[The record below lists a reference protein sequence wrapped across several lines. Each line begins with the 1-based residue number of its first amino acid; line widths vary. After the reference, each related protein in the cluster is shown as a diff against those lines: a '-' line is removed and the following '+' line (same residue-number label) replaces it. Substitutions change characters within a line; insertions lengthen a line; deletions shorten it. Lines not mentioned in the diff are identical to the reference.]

1 MDFHVT
7 AWAKCLGALMLA
19 LCSLAMEPA
28 TARAEARSLKLRFLH
43 TGETAEI
50 VYKRNGRYDPA
61 GLKKIN
67 YILRDWRL
75 NESTRMDPQL
85 LDLVWEAYR
94 ASDATGYIQVVSG
107 YRAPATNAM
116 LRSRSKGVA
125 RESQHL
131 RGKALDFYIPGVRL
145 KKLRDIG
152 LKLQGGGVG
161 YYPTSGSPFVHM
173 DVGNVR
179 HWPGISRQE
188 LARVFPS
195 GKTLHVPSDGKPL
208 PGYEQALAAYKTRK
222 ASGEPAIALA
232 SLGGSIGGKSRGF
245 LTALFGGGA
254 DDNADV
260 ASASKASMSK
270 PAAKELPGIAVVQPK
285 DAQHFDMPQLAE
297 RDATL
302 EPKQDT
308 SEATIAALPARD
320 IPVPRFASRSK
331 TDVGAEPSNEIPF
344 GMAVASALQV
354 EPNADA
360 GHPES
365 GAVPLPSWRPEEN
378 QAPVTQGR
386 PPVLLASA
394 EVPTRASL
402 AGGSFSVLPSV
413 RPITSNARTDEVK
426 VVLQKATTE
435 QAGVAP
441 LATPHSV
448 LSSLSGVEGASTRL
462 AVVERPAGADP
473 AAAVADTVKTTRKEA
488 RAVLAGAKLHATTT
502 VVAIPQVVRSALRSK
517 EHIAITSDA
526 MIAPRYAYNVV
537 HIPPSE
543 VYTAGF
549 QSNDQ
554 MIDANRFTGNAV
566 KFLPVA
572 RFQTVRSETLP
583 HPRTF

>member
-7 AWAKCLGALMLA
+7 ARAKCLWALMLA
-19 LCSLAMEPA
+19 LCSFAMEPA

-67 YILRDWRL
+67 YILRDWRR
-75 NESTRMDPQL
+75 NESTRMDPKL

-131 RGKALDFYIPGVRL
+131 RGKALDFYIPGVQL

-208 PGYEQALAAYKTRK
+208 PGYEQAVAAYKARK
-222 ASGEPAIALA
+222 ASGEPAVALA
-232 SLGGSIGGKSRGF
+232 SLGGTNGGKSRGF
-245 LTALFGGGA
+245 LTALFRGDA

-260 ASASKASMSK
+260 ASAPKANMSK
-270 PAAKELPGIAVVQPK
+270 PASKELAGIAVVQPK
-285 DAQHFDMPQLAE
+285 DAQHFDMPQLAQ

-302 EPKQDT
+302 EPKQGA
-308 SEATIAALPARD
+308 SEAIIAALPARD

-331 TDVGAEPSNEIPF
+331 TNVGVESSNEISF
-344 GMAVASALQV
+344 GVADASALQV
-354 EPNADA
+354 DADA
-360 GHPES
+360 GQPES
-365 GAVPLPSWRPEEN
+365 SAVPLPSWRPEGN
-378 QAPVTQGR
+378 QASATQGR
-386 PPVLLASA
+386 SPVLLASA
-394 EVPTRASL
+394 DAPMPASL
-402 AGGSFSVLPSV
+402 AGGAFSVLPPV
-413 RPITSNARTDEVK
+413 RPVTSNAGTDGVK

-435 QAGVAP
+435 QADVAS
-441 LATPHSV
+441 LSTPRSV
-448 LSSLSGVEGASTRL
+448 LRSLSGVEGPSHRL

-473 AAAVADTVKTTRKEA
+473 AAAVADTVKTTPKEA
-488 RAVLAGAKLHATTT
+488 RAVPASAKLHATAV
-502 VVAIPQVVRSALRSK
+502 VVATPQVARSALRSK
-517 EHIAITSDA
+517 EYIAITSDA
-526 MIAPRYAYNVV
+526 MTGPRYAYNVV

-543 VYTAGF
+543 VYIAGF
-549 QSNDQ
+549 RSNNQ
-554 MIDANRFTGNAV
+554 MIDVNRFAGNAV

-572 RFQTVRSETLP
+572 RFQTR
-583 HPRTF
+583 

>member
-1 MDFHVT
+1 
-7 AWAKCLGALMLA
+7 
-19 LCSLAMEPA
+19 
-28 TARAEARSLKLRFLH
+28 
-43 TGETAEI
+43 
-50 VYKRNGRYDPA
+50 
-61 GLKKIN
+61 
-67 YILRDWRL
+67 
-75 NESTRMDPQL
+75 MDPQL

-131 RGKALDFYIPGVRL
+131 RGKALDFYIPGVQL

-161 YYPTSGSPFVHM
+161 YYPASGSPFVHM

-208 PGYEQALAAYKTRK
+208 PGYEQALAAYKARK
-222 ASGEPAIALA
+222 ASGEPAIALT
-232 SLGGSIGGKSRGF
+232 SLGVSSGGKSRGF
-245 LTALFGGGA
+245 LTALFAGDA

-260 ASASKASMSK
+260 ASTSKVSMSK
-270 PAAKELPGIAVVQPK
+270 PAAKELPGTAVVQMK

-302 EPKQDT
+302 EPKQGT
-308 SEATIAALPARD
+308 SEAIIAALPTRD

-331 TDVGAEPSNEIPF
+331 IDVGVDSSNEIPF
-344 GMAVASALQV
+344 GMADASALQV
-354 EPNADA
+354 EANADA
-360 GHPES
+360 GQPES
-365 GAVPLPSWRPEEN
+365 SAVPLPSWRPEEN
-378 QAPVTQGR
+378 QASAMQGP

-402 AGGSFSVLPSV
+402 VGGIFSVLPSV
-413 RPITSNARTDEVK
+413 RPVTSSAQADEVK

-435 QAGVAP
+435 LADVAP
-441 LATPHSV
+441 HSTPRSV
-448 LSSLSGVEGASTRL
+448 LSGLSGIEGVSPRL
-462 AVVERPAGADP
+462 AVVERPVGP
-473 AAAVADTVKTTRKEA
+473 GQAAAMADTVKTTRKEA
-488 RAVLAGAKLHATTT
+488 RAVPAGAKLHATTT
-502 VVAIPQVVRSALRSK
+502 VVATLQVARSALRSK

-526 MIAPRYAYNVV
+526 MIAPRFAYNVV
-537 HIPPSE
+537 HIPPTE

-549 QSNDQ
+549 QSNNQ
-554 MIDANRFTGNAV
+554 MIDANRFAGNAV

-572 RFQTVRSETLP
+572 RFQTR
-583 HPRTF
+583 